1 MTRRCAAGAS
11 CARTWRTAR
20 RWSRRPRP
28 AACRC
33 GRRSGGS
40 LVIGPTAWPAWR
52 ASRAAIGA
60 PVVGQRPLR
69 RAAAWVK
76 VRPPAASE
84 HLLLSLPRTGQPPRA
99 LTTRD
104 VARTVARHAE
114 AAGLREDRRTPHVLR
129 HTFCTHLGD
138 SGADVGTIREL
149 AGHADIRTTT
159 IYTAVSTTRLE
170 HAITERSRRRQGIR
184 RAAPGD

>member
-1 MTRRCAAGAS
+1 MSTSAGA
-11 CARTWRTAR
+11 
-20 RWSRRPRP
+20 P
-28 AACRC
+28 A
-33 GRRSGGS
+33 
-40 LVIGPTAWPAWR
+40 TR
-52 ASRAAIGA
+52 AVPLDQDALDAI
-60 PVVGQRPLR
+60 
-69 RAAAWVK
+69 AAWVK
-76 VRPPAASE
+76 VRPPAATE

-104 VARTVARHAE
+104 VARIVARHAE
-114 AAGLREDRRTPHVLR
+114 GAALPEDRRTPHVLR
-129 HTFCTHLGD
+129 HTFCTHLAD